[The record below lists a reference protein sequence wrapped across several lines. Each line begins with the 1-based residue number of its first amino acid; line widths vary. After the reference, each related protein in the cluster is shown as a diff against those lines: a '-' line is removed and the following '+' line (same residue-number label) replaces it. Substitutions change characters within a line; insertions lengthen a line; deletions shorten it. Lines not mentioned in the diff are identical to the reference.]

1 LRYHKKLKKMAKSN
15 WNANNIPDLSG
26 KVIIVTGATSGL
38 GKEATKILAN
48 KNAKVVMAIR
58 NLTKGQQ
65 VVDEIKQQ
73 NFNAQ
78 IEMIRLDLSSLSS
91 VKTFV
96 EEFIAKYDRLDV
108 LINNAGIMFSPY
120 EETTEG
126 FELQMGSNHFGHFAL
141 TGQLL
146 PILKKTPNSRVVAT
160 SSLGHKMSKGID
172 FQDIN
177 WNNRKYH
184 EKQAYFDSKLA
195 NTSFTYEFA
204 KRYKN
209 DKDAPIIAMAHP
221 GWTSSGLQQH
231 SPTMRILNKFFG
243 QGPKDGVLPTL
254 RAAFGK
260 DTKSGDFFGPSR
272 FFEMHGN
279 PILVE
284 SSKLA
289 KDAAHSKKLWDLSVE
304 LTNVNY

>member
-1 LRYHKKLKKMAKSN
+1 LLYNKKLKKMAKSN
-15 WNANNIPDLSG
+15 WNANNIPELSG

-38 GKEATKILAN
+38 GKEATEILAN
-48 KNAKVVMAIR
+48 KNAMVIMAIR
-58 NLTKGQQ
+58 NIAKGQQ
-65 VVDEIKQQ
+65 VVEEIKQQ
-73 NFNAQ
+73 NANAQ
-78 IEMIRLDLSSLSS
+78 IEMIPLDLSRLSS
-91 VKTFV
+91 VNTFV
-96 EEFIAKYDRLDV
+96 DEFITKYDRLDV

-126 FELQMGSNHFGHFAL
+126 FELQMGTNHFGHFAL
-141 TGQLL
+141 TDQLMS
-146 PILKKTPNSRVVAT
+146 ILKKTPNSRVVVT

-172 FQDIN
+172 FKDIH
-177 WNNRKYH
+177 WNSRKYH
-184 EKQAYFDSKLA
+184 ERQAYFDSKLA
-195 NTSFTYEFA
+195 NIYFTYEFA

-209 DKDAPIIAMAHP
+209 DTDAPIIAMAHP

-231 SPTMRILNKFFG
+231 SPTMRFLNKFFG
-243 QGPKDGVLPTL
+243 QEPKDGVLPTL

-289 KDAAHSKKLWDLSVE
+289 KDAVNAKKLWDLSVE
-304 LTNVNY
+304 LTKVNH

>member
-1 LRYHKKLKKMAKSN
+1 LLYNKKLKKMAKSD
-15 WNANNIPDLSG
+15 WNTNDIPELSG

-38 GKEATKILAN
+38 GKEATEILAN
-48 KNAKVVMAIR
+48 KNAKVIMAIR
-58 NLTKGQQ
+58 NITKGQQ

-73 NFNAQ
+73 NSNAQ

-91 VKTFV
+91 VKAFV
-96 EEFIAKYDRLDV
+96 DEFIAKYDRLDV

-141 TGQLL
+141 TGQLM

-172 FQDIN
+172 FQDIH

-184 EKQAYFDSKLA
+184 ERQAYFDSKLA

-289 KDAAHSKKLWDLSVE
+289 KDSANSKKLWDLSVE
-304 LTNVNY
+304 LTNVKY